1 MAINE
6 LLDPISKVVSSE
18 VYINDKH
25 IDNKAVKDY
34 IESLEIEVNYF
45 RHSILCMFIANEE
58 LFTLSIGKSPN
69 ALTEKDTIR
78 ILFEDKSGSVFDRRF
93 NVIKTTKTNTQT
105 TNRSQQWTILLEDI
119 YGHALNSSNY
129 TRFLTEKGFSGTP
142 FEICQ
147 SALNSLFRYPNE
159 LLKVYEE
166 KTLSLNAKR
175 NILDFISDDNPVLNF
190 RFSKDLTPI
199 ENILKLAEK
208 YNIHVYQDFNTFYII
223 QNPSFE
229 NSEHFL
235 NENGTSLFK
244 ELCNGK
250 EYPYKICDKIKQE
263 NSLSIHDRANY
274 KISLNLGGKEQ
285 VLRELNFEDII
296 KVIDINNN
304 SDEFKD
310 LRSENP
316 IEVSNSYMLLS
327 TLMSESYKKYLT
339 ANNVVI
345 YTRPT
350 LPYCI
355 PGTLTTIDLSTK
367 SEFASKRK
375 QGDFRYSGVWLI
387 RSTTLKILNN
397 QFLIGRMVLCRFDNP
412 ADETFEEMADVITSN
427 ENDAILTDKPNKP
440 KNLEKQKTS
449 ITKSP
454 EELFKSVK
462 TETDTFSQ
470 FKSIFLQF
478 TSITDAIDTGRKGV
492 EDFLSVLDT
501 FTDVQPLIE
510 QGINALMPDASEN
523 VSESVGETVNN
534 NVREIHPVILNI
546 KNAIDSISEFFVFI
560 KTKIYVICESISP
573 YVDDIEEMVSRI
585 VNQIRRFRSE
595 LKNALR
601 MIENLIVTK
610 IKRCADSINVLLSK
624 MIKSFGDSIY
634 DSIMGSTIDND
645 VKKTITPLLIQ
656 QIVKG
661 VLDSLIVNPLSS
673 LVKDTIFETFQ
684 KIVNKIRFMSNKI
697 DEIVNKALKPF
708 ESVERTVEESI
719 DAYQTVKSIPLRLL
733 NRVQQQGP
741 DVFRKPPKEI
751 INNFETVVNQDIE
764 SLKKKRE
771 KLLKA
776 MR

>member
-18 VYINDKH
+18 VYINDKR

-69 ALTEKDTIR
+69 ALSEKDTIR

-93 NVIKTTKTNTQT
+93 NIVKTTKTNTQT
-105 TNRSQQWTILLEDI
+105 TNRSQQWTIQLEDI
-119 YGHALNSSNY
+119 YGHTLNSANY

-159 LLKVYEE
+159 LSKVYNEQI
-166 KTLSLNAKR
+166 LPLNAKR
-175 NILDFISDDNPVLNF
+175 NILEFISDDNPVLDF

-208 YNIHVYQDFNTFYII
+208 YNIHIYQDFNTFYII

-229 NSEHFL
+229 NSEHYL

-263 NSLSIHDRANY
+263 NSLSIHERANY

-285 VLRELNFEDII
+285 VLRELNFEDVI

-310 LRSENP
+310 MRSENP
-316 IEVSNSYMLLS
+316 IEVSNSYTLLS
-327 TLMSESYKKYLT
+327 SLMNESYKKYLKS
-339 ANNVVI
+339 NNIII

-355 PGTLTTIDLSTK
+355 PGTLTTIDVTTK

-412 ADETFEEMADVITSN
+412 ADETFEEIPDVITSD
-427 ENDAILTDKPNKP
+427 EDTVLTSKPNKP
-440 KNLEKQKTS
+440 KNLEKQKST
-449 ITKSP
+449 TPKTP
-454 EELFKSVK
+454 EEVFKSVK

-470 FKSIFLQF
+470 FKSVFLQF

-510 QGINALMPDASEN
+510 QGINALIPDASEN

-546 KNAIDSISEFFVFI
+546 KNAIDSISEFFNFI
-560 KTKIYVICESISP
+560 KTKINLICVSISP
-573 YVDDIEEMVSRI
+573 YVEDVGEMVSRI
-585 VNQIRRFRSE
+585 VNQIRKFRSE

-624 MIKSFGDSIY
+624 MIKSFANSIY

-645 VKKTITPLLIQ
+645 LKKTITPSLIQ
-656 QIVKG
+656 TIVKG
-661 VLDSLIVNPLSS
+661 VLQSLIVDPLLS

-684 KIVNKIRFMSNKI
+684 KIVNKIRFISNKI
-697 DEIVNKALKPF
+697 DEIVNKALKPY
-708 ESVERTVEESI
+708 ESVERSVEESVN
-719 DAYQTVKSIPLRLL
+719 AYHTVRSIPLRLL

-776 MR
+776 LR